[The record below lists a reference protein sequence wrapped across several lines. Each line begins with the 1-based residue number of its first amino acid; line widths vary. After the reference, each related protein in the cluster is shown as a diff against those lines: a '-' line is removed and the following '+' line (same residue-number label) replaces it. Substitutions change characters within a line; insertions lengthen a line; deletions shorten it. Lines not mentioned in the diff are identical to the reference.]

1 MTPWCHPVIL
11 LNPLTARCRLCGFQ
25 MAVAQRQ
32 PTDASITPIK
42 AVNTPRSPLAA
53 GAVGGMRPSM
63 GSVGDAVVALFR
75 EIDVLVLKP

>member
-1 MTPWCHPVIL
+1 
-11 LNPLTARCRLCGFQ
+11 

-53 GAVGGMRPSM
+53 GAVERYRPPM
-63 GSVGDAVVALFR
+63 GSVGDEVVARFR